1 MFQNKN
7 SCFWQLGLAISFA
20 IGGAIASGF
29 ADSAFAQSLIIPD
42 STLGNESSR
51 VVPNEF
57 GGSTEVL
64 MGGARRGNN
73 LFHSFLELNVS
84 EGRSA
89 FFLSP
94 SNIQNIITRVTGRN
108 RSEILGT
115 LGTFQMIDGTP
126 AVSNANLF
134 LINPNGIVFG
144 PNGVL
149 SLGGSFVG
157 STASSIKFAD
167 GTQFSATAPKT
178 TPLLTVSVPIGL
190 QFGRTARDI
199 QVQGGIAVEPG
210 KTLALIGGNVTLDGG
225 LLTAP
230 VGQIILGG
238 ILGEGTIRLNL
249 DSNNLPFIFPNN
261 VSLGDI
267 SLSRGAVVGVSVEGE
282 GSGNIQVQG
291 NRVILADGS
300 GLVAQTRGSQNGKG
314 ISIQAEQL
322 TIKDGSQ
329 VSASTRGAGSGG
341 NLTVNASESVQV
353 TGTNADGLPSALFT
367 QTLGAGAAGN
377 LTINTA
383 KLIVEN
389 GANIA
394 ASAFVGSQGSGGTL
408 NVTASDLVKLSG
420 TSIINGM
427 PSGLFTQTLSSG
439 DAGSLTIN
447 TRQLIVEDG
456 AVVTASTGINS
467 TGKGG
472 NLAVRA
478 SDSVELSGTAPNS
491 QSGSGLFS
499 LTRGTG
505 DAGSLMI
512 TTPELIVRDGAQ
524 VTVESLGS
532 GNAGNLQIQARSIQ
546 LDTTGKLTAQTTSGQ
561 GGNIS
566 INDADLLLLRHNSQ
580 ISTNADTSQ
589 LGADVAG
596 GNINIDS
603 KLIVALLEENSDI
616 TANAF
621 RGRGGNINITTQG
634 LFGIQRRERQTP
646 QSDITAS
653 SQLGVN
659 GTIQINTPDIDPNR
673 EILILPAQVL
683 DVSRQIAQSCGGN
696 RGTTNEFIVTGRGGL
711 PLSPDDFLSSD
722 VVWSDTRLIATGE
735 KPSSKTTA
743 TISSRPDTVEI
754 IPATGWVFND
764 KGEVTLIADAPNGTR
779 YGLKSTYVPCYAPKQ

>member
-7 SCFWQLGLAISFA
+7 SCFWQLGLAIYFA
-20 IGGAIASGF
+20 ISGAIASGF

-64 MGGARRGNN
+64 MGGATRGNN

-84 EGRSA
+84 EGRAA
-89 FFLSP
+89 FFLNS

-108 RSEILGT
+108 RSEILGP
-115 LGTFQMIDGTP
+115 LGTFQMIDGNL
-126 AVSNANLF
+126 AFSNANLF

-144 PNGVL
+144 PNAAL
-149 SLGGSFVG
+149 NLGGSFVG

-167 GTQFSATAPKT
+167 GTEFSATASPT

-190 QFGRTARDI
+190 QFGTTPRDI

-230 VGQIILGG
+230 LGQIVLGG
-238 ILGEGTIRLNL
+238 ILGEGTIGLNL

-267 SLSRGAVVGVSVEGE
+267 SLSRHALVGISEEGE

-291 NRVILADGS
+291 NRVTLANGS
-300 GLVAQTRGSQNGKG
+300 GLVAQNLGSQNGKG

-329 VSASTRGAGSGG
+329 VSTSTFGAGSGG
-341 NLTVNASESVQV
+341 SLTVNASESVQV
-353 TGTNADGLPSALFT
+353 TGTDADGLPSALFT
-367 QTLGAGAAGN
+367 QTRGTGAAGN
-377 LTINTA
+377 LTINTG
-383 KLIVEN
+383 KLIVED

-394 ASAFVGSQGSGGTL
+394 ASAFEGSQGSGGTL

-420 TSIINGM
+420 TSMINGM
-427 PSGLFTQTLSSG
+427 SSGLFTQTLSSG

-447 TRQLIVEDG
+447 TGKLIVEDG
-456 AVVTASTGINS
+456 AQVTAGTGINS

-472 NLAVRA
+472 NLTVRA
-478 SDSVELSGTAPNS
+478 SDSVEISGTAPNS
-491 QSGSGLFS
+491 QSGSGLVAR
-499 LTRGTG
+499 TRGTG

-512 TTPELIVRDGAQ
+512 TTPRLIVKDGAQ
-524 VTVESLGS
+524 VTVEGLGS
-532 GNAGNLQIQARSIQ
+532 GNAGNLQIQAGSIR
-546 LDTTGKLTAQTTSGQ
+546 LDTTGKLTAQTTSGR
-561 GGNIS
+561 GGDIS
-566 INDADLLLLRHNSQ
+566 IKDTDLLLLRRNSQ
-580 ISTNADTSQ
+580 ITTNADTSQ

-603 KLIVALLEENSDI
+603 KLIVALPEENSDI

-634 LFGIQRRERQTP
+634 IFGIQPRQVQTP
-646 QSDITAS
+646 ESDITAS

-659 GTIQINTPDIDPNR
+659 GMIQINTPDIDPSR
-673 EILILPAQVL
+673 GILRLPAEVFNA
-683 DVSRQIAQSCGGN
+683 SRQIAQSCGDRNAGK
-696 RGTTNEFIVTGRGGL
+696 TNEFIVTGRGGL

-722 VVWSDTRLIATGE
+722 VVWSDTRLITTGQ

-743 TISSRPDTVEI
+743 TISSRPDPVEI

-764 KGEVTLIADAPNGTR
+764 QGEVTLTADAPNGLR
-779 YGLKSTYVPCYAPKQ
+779 PNFIMHCPKPL

>member
-7 SCFWQLGLAISFA
+7 SCFWQLGLTISFA
-20 IGGAIASGF
+20 ISGAITSGF

-42 STLGNESSR
+42 GTLGNESSR

-64 MGGARRGNN
+64 MGGATRGNN

-84 EGRSA
+84 EGRAA
-89 FFLSP
+89 FFLNS

-115 LGTFQMIDGTP
+115 LGTFQMIDGNL
-126 AVSNANLF
+126 AFSNANLF

-144 PNGVL
+144 SNAAL
-149 SLGGSFVG
+149 NLGGSFVG

-167 GTQFSATAPKT
+167 GTEFSATASPT

-190 QFGRTARDI
+190 QFGTTPRDI

-230 VGQIILGG
+230 LGQIVLGG
-238 ILGEGTIRLNL
+238 ILGEGTIGLNL

-267 SLSRGAVVGVSVEGE
+267 SLSGGALVGISEEGE

-291 NRVILADGS
+291 NRVTLADGS
-300 GLVAQTRGSQNGKG
+300 GLVAQNLGSQNGKG

-329 VSASTRGAGSGG
+329 VSASTLEGAAGSGG
-341 NLTVNASESVQV
+341 SLTVNASESVQV
-353 TGTNADGLPSALFT
+353 TGTDADGLPSALFT
-367 QTLGAGAAGN
+367 QTRGTGAAGN
-377 LTINTA
+377 LTINTG

-394 ASAFVGSQGSGGTL
+394 ASAFVGSQGQGGTL

-420 TSIINGM
+420 TSMINGM
-427 PSGLFTQTLSSG
+427 SSGLFTQTLSSG

-447 TRQLIVEDG
+447 TGKLIVEDG
-456 AVVTASTGINS
+456 AQVTDGTGINS

-472 NLAVRA
+472 NLTVRA
-478 SDSVELSGTAPNS
+478 RDSVEISGTAPNS
-491 QSGSGLFS
+491 QSGSGLVAR
-499 LTRGTG
+499 TRGTG

-512 TTPELIVRDGAQ
+512 TTPRLIVKDGAQ
-524 VTVESLGS
+524 VTVEGLGS
-532 GNAGNLQIQARSIQ
+532 GNAGNLQIQARSIR
-546 LDTTGKLTAQTTSGQ
+546 LDTTGKLTAQTTSGK
-561 GGNIS
+561 GGDIS
-566 INDADLLLLRHNSQ
+566 IKDTDLLLLRRNSQ
-580 ISTNADTSQ
+580 ISTNADTLQ
-589 LGADVAG
+589 LGAEVAG
-596 GNINIDS
+596 GNIDIDS
-603 KLIVALLEENSDI
+603 KLIVALPEENSDI

-634 LFGIQRRERQTP
+634 IFGIQRRQVQTLE
-646 QSDITAS
+646 SDITAS

-659 GTIQINTPDIDPNR
+659 GTIQINTPDIDPSR
-673 EILILPAQVL
+673 GILRLPAEVFNA
-683 DVSRQIAQSCGGN
+683 SRQIAQSCSDRN
-696 RGTTNEFIVTGRGGL
+696 AEETNEFIVTGRGGL
-711 PLSPDDFLSSD
+711 PLSPDEFLSSD
-722 VVWSDTRLIATGE
+722 VVWSDTRLTPTGQ

-743 TISSRPDTVEI
+743 TISSRPEPVEI

-764 KGEVTLIADAPNGTR
+764 KGEVTLTADAPNGHR
-779 YGLKSTYVPCYAPKQ
+779 PNFIMHCPKPL

>member
-7 SCFWQLGLAISFA
+7 SCFWQLELAISFA
-20 IGGAIASGF
+20 MSAAIASGF

-42 STLGNESSR
+42 STLGTESSR
-51 VVPNEF
+51 VIPNEF
-57 GGSTEVL
+57 DGSIEVL
-64 MGGARRGNN
+64 RGGATRGNN

-84 EGRSA
+84 EGRGA
-89 FFLSP
+89 FFLNS

-115 LGTFQMIDGTP
+115 LGTFQMIDGTL

-144 PNGVL
+144 PNAAL

-167 GTQFSATAPKT
+167 GTQFSATANPT

-190 QFGRTARDI
+190 QFGKTVRDI
-199 QVQGGIAVEPG
+199 QVQGQIAVEPG

-225 LLTAP
+225 FLQAP
-230 VGQIILGG
+230 GGQIVLGG
-238 ILGEGTIRLNL
+238 ILGEGTIGLNL
-249 DSNNLPFIFPNN
+249 DSNNLPFSFPNN

-267 SLSRGAVVGVSVEGE
+267 SLSRRAIVDATSDEG
-282 GSGNIQVQG
+282 GGNIQVQG
-291 NRVILADGS
+291 NRVTLTDRS
-300 GLVAQTRGSQNGKG
+300 LVFAETLGGQNGKG

-322 TIKDGSQ
+322 TLKDGSQ
-329 VSASTRGAGSGG
+329 VSTSTFGTGSGG
-341 NLTVNASESVQV
+341 NLTVNASESVQL
-353 TGTNADGLPSALFT
+353 TGTDADGNPSALFT
-367 QTLGAGAAGN
+367 DTFGAGAAGN
-377 LTINTA
+377 LTINTG
-383 KLIVEN
+383 KLIVED

-394 ASAFVGSQGSGGTL
+394 AGTRMGSQGSGGTL

-420 TSIINGM
+420 TSMINGI
-427 PSGLFTQTLSSG
+427 PSGLFAETLSSG

-447 TRQLIVEDG
+447 TRQLIVQDG
-456 AVVTASTGINS
+456 AQVTAGTGTNS

-472 NLAVRA
+472 NLTVRA
-478 SDSVELSGTAPNS
+478 RDSIKLSGTAPNS
-491 QSGSGLFS
+491 QSSTGLFS
-499 LTRGTG
+499 RTRGTG

-524 VTVESLGS
+524 VTVEGLGS
-532 GNAGNLQIQARSIQ
+532 GNAGNLQIQARSIR
-546 LDTTGKLTAQTTSGQ
+546 LDTRGKLTAQTTSGR

-566 INDADLLLLRHNSQ
+566 IKDADLLLLQSNSQ

-603 KLIVALLEENSDI
+603 NLIVALPEENSDI

-634 LFGIQRRERQTP
+634 IFGIERRGRQTP

-659 GTIQINTPDIDPNR
+659 GRIQINTPDIDPSR
-673 EILILPAQVL
+673 GLLVLPAQV
-683 DVSRQIAQSCGGN
+683 VNPSRQIAQSCGAGN

-722 VVWSDTRLIATGE
+722 VVWSDTRLIATGQ

-779 YGLKSTYVPCYAPKQ
+779 YGLESTYVRCHAPKQ